1 MRLRKRG
8 MRQIMNLDFA
18 QFIPSMPYILK
29 GIGVTLQIV
38 LLAGLLGFALG
49 IILALFKISSL
60 KYLGWLADAYAS
72 IFRGTPLVLQLMLI
86 YYGSPQIIGFQIE
99 PYAAAVLS
107 FGLNSA
113 AYISEIIR
121 AGILAVDK
129 GQREASMALGI
140 PYKRM
145 MWDIILPQALKNI
158 LPALMNEFITL
169 TKESAI
175 VTTIGVMDIMRRS
188 YQVGAQKYS
197 FFEPLLIAGLIYYVM
212 VITLTIIGKAVERRM
227 RRSD

>member
-1 MRLRKRG
+1 
-8 MRQIMNLDFA
+8 MNLDFM
-18 QFIPSMPYILK
+18 QFIPSLPYILK
-29 GIGVTLQIV
+29 GIIVTLKIV
-38 LLAGLLGFALG
+38 ILAGILGFILG
-49 IILALFKISSL
+49 IILSLFKISSI
-60 KYLGWLADAYAS
+60 KVLGWFADAYTS
-72 IFRGTPLVLQLMLI
+72 IFRGTPLVLQLMII
-86 YYGSPQIIGFQIE
+86 YFGSPQIFGYQIE
-99 PYAAAVLS
+99 PYVAAVLS

-129 GQREASMALGI
+129 GQQEAAMALGV
-140 PYKRM
+140 PYGKM

-188 YQVGAQKYS
+188 YQVGAEYYS
-197 FFEPLLIAGLIYYVM
+197 YFEPLIIAGVIYYLM
-212 VITLTIIGKAVERRM
+212 VITLTFMGKALERRM

>member
-1 MRLRKRG
+1 
-8 MRQIMNLDFA
+8 MNLDFT

-29 GIGVTLQIV
+29 GILVTLQIV
-38 LLAGLLGFALG
+38 ILAGVLGFVLG
-49 IILALFKISSL
+49 IILSLLKISHIKIL
-60 KYLGWLADAYAS
+60 NWIADLYTS

-86 YYGSPQIIGFQIE
+86 YYGSPQIIGYQIE
-99 PYAAAVLS
+99 PYTAAILS
-107 FGLNSA
+107 FGLNSG

-129 GQREASMALGI
+129 GQQEAAMALGV
-140 PYKRM
+140 PYGKM

-188 YQVGAQKYS
+188 YQVGAENYS
-197 FFEPLLIAGLIYYVM
+197 FFEPLLIAGLIYYLMVM
-212 VITLTIIGKAVERRM
+212 TLTFLGKALEGRM

>member
-1 MRLRKRG
+1 
-8 MRQIMNLDFA
+8 MNLNFA
-18 QFIPSMPYILK
+18 DILPSLPFILK
-29 GIGVTLQIV
+29 GVGVTLKIV
-38 LLAGLLGFALG
+38 LVAGILGFAFG
-49 IILALFKISSL
+49 VVLALLKISSL
-60 KYLGWLADAYAS
+60 KILNWLADAYTS

-86 YYGSPQIIGFQIE
+86 YFGSPQIFGYQIE
-99 PYAAAVLS
+99 PYTAAVLA
-107 FGLNSA
+107 FALNSA

-129 GQREASMALGI
+129 GQQEAAMALGI
-140 PYKRM
+140 PYKKM

-175 VTTIGVMDIMRRS
+175 VTTIGAMDIMRRS
-188 YQVGAQKYS
+188 YIVGADKFS
-197 FFEPLLIAGLIYYVM
+197 FFEPLLLAGLIYYLMVM
-212 VITLTIIGKAVERRM
+212 TLTVLGKVLEGRM